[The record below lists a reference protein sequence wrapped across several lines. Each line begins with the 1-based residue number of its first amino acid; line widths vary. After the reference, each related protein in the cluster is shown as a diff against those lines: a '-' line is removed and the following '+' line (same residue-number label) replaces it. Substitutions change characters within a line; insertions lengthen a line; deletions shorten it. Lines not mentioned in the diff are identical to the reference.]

1 MDAVLEK
8 MRMPRTTTTAVV
20 MAEPTPS
27 CVPRKTSRHATTTF
41 QKKEVTKTRSAKR
54 PSSHARPAPKSAS
67 RPATTATGR
76 KGWVEQDTQDDSD
89 DESDDGNHEVP
100 PWVGSETGDAY
111 WGTEGASA
119 SMVREETTLVDTVM
133 PVTDCAAER

>member
-27 CVPRKTSRHATTTF
+27 CVPKKTSRQATTTF

-54 PSSHARPAPKSAS
+54 AKERVQARDDGDGQE
-67 RPATTATGR
+67 GR
-76 KGWVEQDTQDDSD
+76 EPGGYGRVEQDAQDDSD

-100 PWVGSETGDAY
+100 P
-111 WGTEGASA
+111 
-119 SMVREETTLVDTVM
+119 
-133 PVTDCAAER
+133 

>member
-27 CVPRKTSRHATTTF
+27 CVPKKTSRQATTTF

-54 PSSHARPAPKSAS
+54 P
-67 RPATTATGR
+67 
-76 KGWVEQDTQDDSD
+76 
-89 DESDDGNHEVP
+89 
-100 PWVGSETGDAY
+100 
-111 WGTEGASA
+111 
-119 SMVREETTLVDTVM
+119 
-133 PVTDCAAER
+133 